1 MFDTLISAPQLA
13 QRLGEA
19 SLAVLDCRFDLT
31 RPQWGEQ
38 AYAEAHIPGALY
50 AHLERD
56 LSGTPSSATGRHP
69 LPSPASLAES
79 FGRWGIGAH
88 TQVVAYDQG
97 PGAYAA
103 RLWWLLR
110 WMGHERAAVLDGGLA
125 AWEAR
130 ALPLE
135 RGGPA
140 AATTPCR
147 FYGQPDPRMLART
160 EEIEQAVASGRLERR
175 EILLIDARGADRFAG
190 ENETLDPIAGHIPGA
205 GKLPF
210 AANLEGGSFL
220 PPAMLRRRFLQALA
234 GRAPESA
241 ICMCGSGVTAC
252 HNLLALSVAGLSGAR
267 LYAGSW
273 SEWIRDP
280 RRPVTRGA

>member
-13 QRLGEA
+13 QRLGEPG
-19 SLAVLDCRFDLT
+19 LAVLDCRFDLT

-38 AYAEAHIPGALY
+38 AYAEARIPGALY

-56 LSGTPSSATGRHP
+56 LSSPPSSATGRHP
-69 LPSPASLAES
+69 LPSPAALAES

-110 WMGHERAAVLDGGLA
+110 WMGQERAAVLDGGLA
-125 AWEAR
+125 AWEAQG
-130 ALPLE
+130 LPLE
-135 RGGPA
+135 RGAPAPA
-140 AATTPCR
+140 APCR
-147 FYGQPDPRMLART
+147 FHGQPDPRMLART

-205 GKLPF
+205 VNLPF

>member
-1 MFDTLISAPQLA
+1 MLDTVISARQLA
-13 QRLGEA
+13 QRLSE
-19 SLAVLDCRFDLT
+19 SNLAIVDCRFDLT
-31 RPQWGEQ
+31 RPRWGEH
-38 AYAEAHIPGALY
+38 AYAEARIPGSLY
-50 AHLERD
+50 AHLDRD

-69 LPSPASLAES
+69 LPASAALAES

-103 RLWWLLR
+103 RLWWLLH

-125 AWEAR
+125 AWEACG
-130 ALPLE
+130 LPLE
-135 RGGPA
+135 HGGPA
-140 AATTPCR
+140 AAVPCR
-147 FYGQPDPRMLART
+147 FDGQPDPHMLAQT
-160 EEIEQAVASGRLERR
+160 EEIEQDVAAGRLERR

-190 ENETLDPIAGHIPGA
+190 ENETLDPVAGHIPGA
-205 GKLPF
+205 INLPF
-210 AANLEGGSFL
+210 TDNLDGGSLL
-220 PPAMLRRRFLQALA
+220 PPASLRRRFRQALA

-252 HNLLALSVAGLSGAR
+252 HNLLALSIAGLPGAR
-267 LYAGSW
+267 LYPGSW

>member
-1 MFDTLISAPQLA
+1 MLDTIISARQLA

-19 SLAVLDCRFDLT
+19 NLAILDCRFDLA
-31 RPQWGEQ
+31 RPRWGEH
-38 AYAEAHIPGALY
+38 AYAEARLPGALY
-50 AHLERD
+50 AHLDRD

-69 LPSPASLAES
+69 LPASAALAES

-103 RLWWLLR
+103 RLWWLLH

-125 AWEAR
+125 AWEACG
-130 ALPLE
+130 LPLE
-135 RGGPA
+135 HGGPA
-140 AATTPCR
+140 AAAPRC
-147 FYGQPDPRMLART
+147 FEGQPDPHMLAHT
-160 EEIEQAVASGRLERR
+160 DEIEQDVAAGRLERR

-190 ENETLDPIAGHIPGA
+190 ENETLDPVAGHIPGA
-205 GKLPF
+205 INLPF
-210 AANLEGGSFL
+210 TDNLGGGSFL
-220 PPAMLRRRFLQALA
+220 PPASLRRRFRQALA
-234 GRAPESA
+234 GHAPESA

-252 HNLLALSVAGLSGAR
+252 HNLLALRIAGLPGAR